1 MIKQSDIGRE
11 NMNRILAGAM
21 TPEKLAELVIKA
33 IKNDIFYVL
42 THPEYIPLVKSRFE
56 RINEDTLKL
65 YEGIEI
71 KSEQKSKIFKND
83 SPTFSITYPESF
95 IELKPNPM
103 NSPENRPVLVA
114 TKDPG
119 IDLMISV
126 SKSSTHDRPLDET
139 VQKIAEG
146 IKDIAREINIVYN
159 EPTTLRD
166 GIPVYESVIEYK
178 YRGIFKIK
186 SIHLSVIKDEHRIV
200 ISIYANANY
209 YSENLRDILYSLEF
223 N

>member
-1 MIKQSDIGRE
+1 
-11 NMNRILAGAM
+11 LVGAM
-21 TPEKLAELVIKA
+21 APEKLAELVIKA

-42 THPEYIPLVKSRFE
+42 THSEYIPLVKSRFE

-65 YEGIEI
+65 HGGFKA
-71 KSEQKSKIFKND
+71 KSDKKKSKIFKND
-83 SPTFSITYPESF
+83 SPTFSITYPENF

-178 YRGIFKIK
+178 YLGIFSVK
-186 SIHLSVIKDEHRIV
+186 SIHLSVLKDEHLII
-200 ISIYANANY
+200 ISIYANTNY
-209 YSENLRDILYSLEF
+209 YNENFRDILYSLEF
-223 N
+223 